1 MYSHEFIF
9 IPGRWVGGGKIT
21 FSSASEH
28 IRFYTSWNIDKKT
41 NNTILLQQKV
51 EMQPLQ
57 NVVNNSFLLY
67 DFSGNKFKIELES
80 EQINKSVGSGLIDE
94 KTIAWEFRSSEGV
107 EGFEVYELQ
116 ENGDYMFHAEYAS
129 LGQFRTIV
137 DGRIWRK
144 ST

>member
-1 MYSHEFIF
+1 
-9 IPGRWVGGGKIT
+9 
-21 FSSASEH
+21 
-28 IRFYTSWNIDKKT
+28 
-41 NNTILLQQKV
+41 
-51 EMQPLQ
+51 
-57 NVVNNSFLLY
+57 LLY

-94 KTIAWEFRSSEGV
+94 KTIAWEFRSSEGM